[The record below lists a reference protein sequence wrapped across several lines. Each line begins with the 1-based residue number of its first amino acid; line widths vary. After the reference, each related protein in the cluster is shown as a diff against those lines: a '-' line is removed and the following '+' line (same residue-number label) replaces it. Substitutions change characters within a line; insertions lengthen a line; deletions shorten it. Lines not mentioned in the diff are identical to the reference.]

1 MKRLSYDERLSR
13 YEQEKKLL
21 QQQNLT
27 DVQYMWAIKRLA
39 DKWGV

>member
-1 MKRLSYDERLSR
+1 MKRLSYEERLSR
-13 YEQEKKLL
+13 YEQEKRLL

-27 DVQYMWAIKRLA
+27 DVEYMQAIKRLA

>member
-1 MKRLSYDERLSR
+1 MKRLSQYERQLR

-27 DVQYMWAIKRLA
+27 DREYMQAIKRLA
-39 DKWGV
+39 DKWHI

>member
-1 MKRLSYDERLSR
+1 MKLTYEERLSR

-27 DVQYMWAIKRLA
+27 SYEYTQEIKRLA
-39 DKWGV
+39 DKWKV